1 MAMEEYMKLT
11 RKALTAQDLTKKH
24 FSYKLSQVKEQPDLQ
39 VTPPPKQTLL
49 FKFLT
54 ISCSLLIANLAN
66 KIGTGFGCCP
76 FGISYV
82 RGTVADS
89 NSYHPR

>member
-39 VTPPPKQTLL
+39 VTPPPKQTLV
-49 FKFLT
+49 FKCLT
-54 ISCSLLIANLAN
+54 SSC
-66 KIGTGFGCCP
+66 
-76 FGISYV
+76 
-82 RGTVADS
+82 
-89 NSYHPR
+89 